1 MYPEPLYRS
10 GYSVYS
16 GIVMK
21 IITWGILSLLIVA
34 CVRFN
39 INEKI
44 ISLSI
49 SYKMVVLVLIGI
61 MGGIVFQ
68 VLDSIFKNFL
78 IKRKYKKL
86 GYYICRSCSGTGWI
100 PKPSKLWF
108 IRRSRKYQ
116 LSSRCKSCNGEGYR
130 DWVQNVVGQK
140 EYINVDA
147 RPESSP

>member
-16 GIVMK
+16 RIVVQIIKWGIV
-21 IITWGILSLLIVA
+21 SLLIVA

-86 GYYICRSCSGTGWI
+86 GYYICR
-100 PKPSKLWF
+100 
-108 IRRSRKYQ
+108 
-116 LSSRCKSCNGEGYR
+116 
-130 DWVQNVVGQK
+130 
-140 EYINVDA
+140 
-147 RPESSP
+147 